1 MPDVI
6 YVILMEM
13 VSVGVEE
20 LHLVGKHP
28 FLDETYVY
36 CVNHSDYVP
45 RGFEYGSKKENQEF
59 ILITPYSKYFLTKEE
74 GVKELKTMFK

>member
-1 MPDVI
+1 MPNII
-6 YVILMEM
+6 YAILTEM

-36 CVNHSDYVP
+36 CVNHSKYVP
-45 RGFEYGSKKENQEF
+45 KGFELGSKKANQEF
-59 ILITPYSKYFLTKEE
+59 ILIKHDSKYFLTKKE
-74 GVKELKTMFK
+74 GIEELKTMFR

>member
-1 MPDVI
+1 MPDII

-20 LHLVGKHP
+20 LHLIGKHP

-36 CVNHSDYVP
+36 CVDHSKYVP
-45 RGFEYGSKKENQEF
+45 KGFEYGSKKANQEF
-59 ILITPYSKYFLTKEE
+59 ILITPDSKYFLTKEE
-74 GVKELKTMFK
+74 GVEELKTMFK